1 LDFYRAIDFS
11 AVLNRA
17 FGRLKS
23 TSLMGTITKR
33 TLRGCTAAAESK
45 RFFAIEIERIS
56 GGIGDG
62 HRSGDKKRAIILNEH
77 FNF

>member
-1 LDFYRAIDFS
+1 
-11 AVLNRA
+11 
-17 FGRLKS
+17 
-23 TSLMGTITKR
+23 MGTITKR